1 MFEAIPFGP
10 FIFWTHLA
18 FILLGIWL
26 SAEFFL
32 RLSQS
37 AGLSLH
43 TFKEKSLLF
52 LLAFVI
58 MGRAFTVLENF
69 RLYTKDWTRVF
80 ILSDGN
86 FSFLGAASGIAIVLY
101 FTARQSRTTFL
112 QWLDVLLP
120 AATFGLVFDW
130 LGKFA
135 AGQSFGRPTDMP
147 WGVTYDAY
155 SVSYTIPIH
164 PVQLYYA
171 VFFFL
176 LSFLLLIV
184 RRHSK
189 RAGAETLFGIVVAA
203 LGTMFFELFR
213 GDPATPVFASL
224 ADLLMLCA
232 LFGRLTG
239 VALLEQKIS
248 SRIVMG
254 YEIAAT
260 LFVGSYFFLRQS
272 LDLATYQLRFSQ
284 FLAMLALL
292 TVVVYVVVHRQR
304 HPHL

>member
-1 MFEAIPFGP
+1 MFEAIAIGP

-18 FILLGIWL
+18 FLMLGIWL
-26 SAEFFL
+26 SAEFFF
-32 RLSQS
+32 RLAQS

-43 TFKEKSLLF
+43 VFREKGLIF
-52 LLAFVI
+52 LLAALVA
-58 MGRAFTVLENF
+58 GRAFTVLENF
-69 RLYTKDWTRVF
+69 RLYTKDWARVF

-86 FSFLGAASGIAIVLY
+86 FSFLGASIGIAIVLY
-101 FTARQSRTTFL
+101 LTARQSRTTFL

-120 AATFGLVFDW
+120 ATCFGLVFDW

-135 AGQSFGRPTDMP
+135 AGQSFGSPTDMP
-147 WGVTYDAY
+147 WGVTYDNFA
-155 SVSYTIPIH
+155 VSYTIPIH

-171 VFFFL
+171 VFYFCL
-176 LSFLLLIV
+176 TFLLLIV

-203 LGTMFFELFR
+203 LGTITFELFR
-213 GDPATPVFASL
+213 GDPSTPVFASL
-224 ADLLMLCA
+224 ADLGVLCL
-232 LFGRLTG
+232 LFGSLTG
-239 VALLEQKIS
+239 VALLESKLS
-248 SRIVMG
+248 PRLVMA
-254 YEIAAT
+254 YEIGAT
-260 LFVGSYFFLRQS
+260 LVVGGYFFLRQG

-284 FLAMLALL
+284 FLAVLALL

>member
-26 SAEFFL
+26 SAEFFF
-32 RLSQS
+32 RLAQS

-43 TFKEKSLLF
+43 TFKEKALLY
-52 LLAFVI
+52 LMAFI
-58 MGRAFTVLENF
+58 LIGRAFTVLENF
-69 RLYTKDWTRVF
+69 RLYTKDWTRIF

-86 FSFLGAASGIAIVLY
+86 FSFLGAAAGIAIILY
-101 FTARQSRTTFL
+101 LTARQSRTTFL

-130 LGKFA
+130 IGKFA
-135 AGQSFGRPTDMP
+135 AGQAFGKPTDMP
-147 WGVTYDAY
+147 WGVTYDTY
-155 SVSYTIPIH
+155 TVSYTIPVH

-171 VFFFL
+171 FFYFAL
-176 LSFLLLIV
+176 TFLLLIV

-189 RAGAETLFGIVVAA
+189 RAGAETLFGMVVAA

-213 GDPATPVFASL
+213 GDPSTPVFASF
-224 ADLLMLCA
+224 ADLLVLCG
-232 LFGRLTG
+232 LFGSLTA
-239 VALLEQKIS
+239 VALWEHKLS
-248 SRIVMG
+248 PRIIMT
-254 YEIAAT
+254 YEITAT
-260 LFVGSYFFLRQS
+260 LLVGSYFFFRQA

-284 FLAMLALL
+284 FLAVLALL

>member
-10 FIFWTHLA
+10 FILWTHLA

-26 SAEFFL
+26 SAEFFF

-43 TFKEKSLLF
+43 TFREKGLLYLIAF
-52 LLAFVI
+52 LVI
-58 MGRAFTVLENF
+58 GRAFTVVENF
-69 RLYTKDWTRVF
+69 RLYIKDWTRVF

-86 FSFLGAASGIAIVLY
+86 FSFLGAAAGIAIILY
-101 FTARQSRTTFL
+101 LTARQSRTTFL

-135 AGQSFGRPTDMP
+135 AGQSFGKPTDMP
-147 WGVTYDAY
+147 WGVTYDTY
-155 SVSYTIPIH
+155 TVSYTIPVH

-171 VFFFL
+171 LFYFAL
-176 LSFLLLIV
+176 TFLLLIV

-224 ADLLMLCA
+224 ADLLVLCA
-232 LFGRLTG
+232 LFGSLTG
-239 VALLEQKIS
+239 VALLEYKLKPKLI
-248 SRIVMG
+248 MA

-260 LFVGSYFFLRQS
+260 LLVGSYFFFRQA

-284 FLAMLALL
+284 FLAVLALL

>member
-26 SAEFFL
+26 SAEFFF
-32 RLSQS
+32 RLAQS

-43 TFKEKSLLF
+43 TFKEKGLLYLIAF
-52 LLAFVI
+52 LLI
-58 MGRAFTVLENF
+58 GRAFTVLENF

-86 FSFLGAASGIAIVLY
+86 FSFLGAAAGIAIILY
-101 FTARQSRTTFL
+101 MNARQSRTTFL

-135 AGQSFGRPTDMP
+135 AGQSFGSPTDMP
-147 WGVTYDAY
+147 WGVTYDTY
-155 SVSYTIPIH
+155 TVSYTIPVH

-171 VFFFL
+171 LFYFVL
-176 LSFLLLIV
+176 TFLLLIV

-224 ADLLMLCA
+224 ADLLVLCG
-232 LFGRLTG
+232 LFGSLTG
-239 VALLEQKIS
+239 VALLEHKLRPNLI
-248 SRIVMG
+248 MA
-254 YEIAAT
+254 YEIGAT
-260 LFVGSYFFLRQS
+260 LLVGSYFFFRQA

-284 FLAMLALL
+284 FLAVLALL